1 MLPTGLENYHVID
14 LVGEGSFGKVYK
26 GRRRCT
32 GQITAM
38 KFIVKHGKSEK
49 DIRNLRQEI
58 EILRQ
63 LRHENIIQMLD
74 AFETKTDFC
83 VVTEFAQGE
92 LFEILEDDQCLPEE
106 VVQSIAKQ
114 LVRALHYL
122 HSNRIIH
129 RDMKPQNILIGSG
142 GTVKLC
148 DFGFARAMSC
158 NTMVLT
164 SIKGTPLYMAPELVQ
179 EQPYNHTV
187 DLWSLGVILYEL
199 FVGQPPFYTNSIY
212 SLIHHI
218 VKDPVKFP
226 TNISGDFKSFLKGL
240 LNKKPSDRLG
250 WPELLEHPFVRE
262 TAAERLKR
270 ERALADAVELADSSR
285 AWKGEDGAVAG
296 AVLAA
301 AHRSNTPN
309 RAGTQG
315 AAAAAVGTPPPANS
329 SSSAGAKPC
338 TPPAQMAQTPSVTR
352 RDPAAANRRLP
363 AAPVVKEQQQAN
375 GSLIQYANGS
385 TTQQQQQPQQQD
397 HSSMAGQQQQQQQ
410 QQPVALG
417 QPVDALLALTESA
430 RFCRDNAAAAWRD
443 GATLPALLQLLR
455 PPKLGSGDGGSSR
468 SSLQS
473 WLHAQHLQRLLQ
485 AAGAL
490 LGYSEGQAQA
500 PALLRAVAAV
510 AEAACGVSPAA
521 WGLATAAVEA
531 LQAAESAA
539 AKEKAAVGYAFVAF
553 EECIQL
559 CCALLSLV
567 EPGMAAAA
575 AAAGAGASE
584 TAAGRWNVVA
594 AAAACLTGSLARAQL
609 CVSGRVRGPALRQA
623 EDVLQRA
630 LNTSLASQ
638 LCCCLAEAEAAAVP
652 APGMRADSSRG
663 NTAAAAAAASDAL
676 LGALAA
682 LVHVQPGRVNGACV
696 ADHFPLAQMLAAKL
710 ADAPDQGVDTDGDL
724 LESVR
729 GVLGEA
735 LAASSGSLAAV
746 AGKAAQQDAKALQVL
761 LHCCR
766 CCPALCEAAAA
777 AGVHEVL
784 LRSASSTGSGA
795 PAVSLMVL
803 SAVVSGV
810 AASVTAVLAGT
821 GLAAAAAAGTEGPAL
836 QQRRRRLAGAVQ
848 ALGPSQATDAVIV
861 KLSALLHHNASDVR
875 VPFAAAA
882 AIAAYISLYLL
893 SSQSSWGD
901 GTSSSLQGQLLGLH
915 WGQQLAVPPMGLVS
929 PDKLTALLRLFKY
942 RFGGS
947 GPPMYELLE
956 GVPCRA
962 GLLDGPV
969 TLVAHL
975 LAFGG
980 GSASSLEAQQAGLAA
995 AGIATAVSGKSGPLM
1010 ELSPAGVLSLLELL
1024 QHLAAPDC
1032 EGAVLL
1038 MPSVRGAP
1046 AGLQQ
1051 QQQQGLLSAV
1061 LGLLHE
1067 RHIAALLAWP
1077 SQAGGGREGVA
1088 RLVGAVSELLGVP
1101 LNTPPGVEL
1110 PRPYLD
1116 ALLQEGAMAL
1126 LLAACEGLEPR
1137 QLLLPMNLV
1146 NRLVL
1151 TAQQAFSAQYIQA
1164 GGLSP
1169 ALVQRLLRDA
1179 NPTPLLVDV
1188 LLICSQLARASPR
1201 EQAGGGQGGLAA
1213 TYEALAKSNLL
1224 PVLRR
1229 LLSHH
1234 DSGVRARV
1242 ANLLGNMCRH
1252 SGYFYP
1258 ALDRHGILPPLIEL
1272 CSDSDKG
1279 ARKFACFAIG
1289 NAAFHNASLYEALAP
1304 AVGPLVALLRDDEEK
1319 TRANAAG
1326 ALGNLVRNSGHLC
1339 GEIIATGALQALLE
1353 TVLGPDST
1361 ADGRR
1366 PGSGGEGNSPVKIAL
1381 FSIGNMC
1388 AHKECREQLLDLGV
1402 REVLQQLQLTSG
1414 SDGTLLRYIAR
1425 ASTKLGS

>member
-315 AAAAAVGTPPPANS
+315 AAAAAVGTPPPANG

-385 TTQQQQQPQQQD
+385 TTQQQQQQPQQQD

-430 RFCRDNAAAAWRD
+430 RFSRDNAAAAWRD

-473 WLHAQHLQRLLQ
+473 WLHAQHLPRLLQ

-500 PALLRAVAAV
+500 PALL
-510 AEAACGVSPAA
+510 
-521 WGLATAAVEA
+521 
-531 LQAAESAA
+531 
-539 AKEKAAVGYAFVAF
+539 
-553 EECIQL
+553 
-559 CCALLSLV
+559 
-567 EPGMAAAA
+567 
-575 AAAGAGASE
+575 
-584 TAAGRWNVVA
+584 
-594 AAAACLTGSLARAQL
+594 
-609 CVSGRVRGPALRQA
+609 
-623 EDVLQRA
+623 
-630 LNTSLASQ
+630 
-638 LCCCLAEAEAAAVP
+638 
-652 APGMRADSSRG
+652 
-663 NTAAAAAAASDAL
+663 
-676 LGALAA
+676 
-682 LVHVQPGRVNGACV
+682 PGRVNGACV

-848 ALGPSQATDAVIV
+848 ALGPLQATDAVIV
-861 KLSALLHHNASDVR
+861 KLSALLQHNASDVR

-901 GTSSSLQGQLLGLH
+901 GTSSSLQGQLLGLQ

-980 GSASSLEAQQAGLAA
+980 SSASSLEAQQAGLAA

-1077 SQAGGGREGVA
+1077 SQSGGGREGVA

-1169 ALVQRLLRDA
+1169 ALVQRLLRDS

-1201 EQAGGGQGGLAA
+1201 EQAGGGQGGPAA

-1304 AVGPLVALLRDDEEK
+1304 AVGPLVVLLRDDEEK

>member
-315 AAAAAVGTPPPANS
+315 AAAAAVGTPPPANG

-430 RFCRDNAAAAWRD
+430 RFSRDNAAAAWRD

-473 WLHAQHLQRLLQ
+473 WLHAQHLPRLLQ

-521 WGLATAAVEA
+521 WGLATAAVKA

-539 AKEKAAVGYAFVAF
+539 AKEKAAVGYAF
-553 EECIQL
+553 
-559 CCALLSLV
+559 
-567 EPGMAAAA
+567 
-575 AAAGAGASE
+575 
-584 TAAGRWNVVA
+584 
-594 AAAACLTGSLARAQL
+594 
-609 CVSGRVRGPALRQA
+609 
-623 EDVLQRA
+623 
-630 LNTSLASQ
+630 
-638 LCCCLAEAEAAAVP
+638 
-652 APGMRADSSRG
+652 
-663 NTAAAAAAASDAL
+663 
-676 LGALAA
+676 
-682 LVHVQPGRVNGACV
+682 PGRVNGACV

-746 AGKAAQQDAKALQVL
+746 AGKAAQQDAK
-761 LHCCR
+761 
-766 CCPALCEAAAA
+766 
-777 AGVHEVL
+777 
-784 LRSASSTGSGA
+784 S
-795 PAVSLMVL
+795 
-803 SAVVSGV
+803 
-810 AASVTAVLAGT
+810 
-821 GLAAAAAAGTEGPAL
+821 L

-848 ALGPSQATDAVIV
+848 ALGPSQATDAVVV

-901 GTSSSLQGQLLGLH
+901 GTSSSLQGQLLGLQ

-980 GSASSLEAQQAGLAA
+980 SSASSLEAQQAGLAA

-1046 AGLQQ
+1046 AGSQQ

-1077 SQAGGGREGVA
+1077 SQSGGGREGVA

-1126 LLAACEGLEPR
+1126 LLAVCEGLEPR

-1169 ALVQRLLRDA
+1169 ALVQRLLRDS

-1279 ARKFACFAIG
+1279 ASASDKGARKFACFAIG

-1366 PGSGGEGNSPVKIAL
+1366 HGTGGEGNSPVKIAL

>member
-315 AAAAAVGTPPPANS
+315 AAAAAVGTPPPANG

-430 RFCRDNAAAAWRD
+430 RFSRDNAAAAWRD

-473 WLHAQHLQRLLQ
+473 WLHAQHLPRLLQ

-521 WGLATAAVEA
+521 WGLATAAVKA

-539 AKEKAAVGYAFVAF
+539 AKEKAAVGYAF
-553 EECIQL
+553 
-559 CCALLSLV
+559 
-567 EPGMAAAA
+567 
-575 AAAGAGASE
+575 
-584 TAAGRWNVVA
+584 
-594 AAAACLTGSLARAQL
+594 
-609 CVSGRVRGPALRQA
+609 
-623 EDVLQRA
+623 
-630 LNTSLASQ
+630 
-638 LCCCLAEAEAAAVP
+638 
-652 APGMRADSSRG
+652 
-663 NTAAAAAAASDAL
+663 
-676 LGALAA
+676 
-682 LVHVQPGRVNGACV
+682 PGRVNGACV

-746 AGKAAQQDAKALQVL
+746 AGKAAQQDAK
-761 LHCCR
+761 
-766 CCPALCEAAAA
+766 
-777 AGVHEVL
+777 
-784 LRSASSTGSGA
+784 S
-795 PAVSLMVL
+795 
-803 SAVVSGV
+803 
-810 AASVTAVLAGT
+810 
-821 GLAAAAAAGTEGPAL
+821 L

-848 ALGPSQATDAVIV
+848 ALGPSQATDAVVV

-901 GTSSSLQGQLLGLH
+901 GTSSSLQGQLLGLQ

-980 GSASSLEAQQAGLAA
+980 SSASSLEAQQAGLAA

-1046 AGLQQ
+1046 AGSQQ

-1077 SQAGGGREGVA
+1077 SQSGGGREGVA

-1126 LLAACEGLEPR
+1126 LLAVCEGLEPR

-1169 ALVQRLLRDA
+1169 ALVQRLLRDS

-1366 PGSGGEGNSPVKIAL
+1366 HGTGGEGNSPVKIAL